1 MTVIDALA
9 ALLASPLLTAAE
21 LHEDPEAVRARFGL
35 SADDLE
41 LLARVPDETYARV
54 ALDVAA
60 KHRLVVAQAMPETV
74 TEVTARHRSVLE
86 QYVTGTERRPHPDDP
101 VGAERAA
108 EAFLA
113 YAAGRIPAGL
123 VEFGRFELERFRL
136 RRDEIAADAARHW
149 HENAS
154 RPEHRTVE
162 EGIEHGVPVVP
173 ATVLVVSYAYDVT
186 APEAPAHL
194 PEVPV
199 TVALQR
205 VWREP
210 VRTFRLEDGTRD
222 LLALCDGT
230 RTAQRAAAEAG
241 AHPSQAG
248 AVLRSLARAG
258 LLVPRGGP
266 DA

>member
-21 LHEDPEAVRARFGL
+21 LHEDPEAVRARFSL
-35 SADDLE
+35 SEDELE
-41 LLARVPDETYARV
+41 LLARVPDDAYARV

-60 KHRLVVAQAMPETV
+60 KHRLVIAQALPETV
-74 TEVTARHRSVLE
+74 TEVTERHRDFLE
-86 QYVTGTERRPHPDDP
+86 EHLTATVRRPHPDDP
-101 VGAERAA
+101 VGAQRAA
-108 EAFLA
+108 EAFLEDA
-113 YAAGRIPAGL
+113 TGRIPAGL

-136 RRDEIAADAARHW
+136 RRDEIAADAARYRDGDGARRQGRLGGEW
-149 HENAS
+149 
-154 RPEHRTVE
+154 
-162 EGIEHGVPVVP
+162 IDHGVPVVP
-173 ATVLVVSYAYDVT
+173 ATVLVVSYGHDVT

-210 VRTFRLEDGTRD
+210 VRAFRLDPGTRD

-230 RTAQRAAAEAG
+230 RTALRAAAEAG
-241 AHPSQAG
+241 AHPARAG
-248 AVLRSLARAG
+248 EVLLSLARAG
-258 LLVPRGGP
+258 LIVPRGGP